1 MHTLGERTQRWVS
14 GRGILAA
21 SSVAAGLAAV
31 LILFGQVYVFLVF
44 PVASRSMAPTLL
56 PEVFVLVNRLAYH
69 MRSPR
74 RGDLIAF
81 RYPQAT
87 EQIFLKRIIAVSGD
101 TIEARNGQLWVNG
114 SPLEGPGMPVPAEA
128 VAAPAGFPRRLP
140 RGELFVLGDNPAT
153 SLDSRA
159 WGTVKLHDVLGK
171 AQLIC
176 WSHGPQ
182 WWDIRWHRIGQWL
195 P

>member
-1 MHTLGERTQRWVS
+1 MHSVGMRTLRWVS
-14 GRGILAA
+14 GRRILAA
-21 SSVAAGLAAV
+21 SSIAAALAAV
-31 LILFGQVYVFLVF
+31 LTLLGQVYVLLVF
-44 PVASRSMAPTLL
+44 PVASRSMAPTLI
-56 PEVFVLVNRLAYH
+56 PEDFVLVNRLAYH

-81 RYPQAT
+81 RYPQAG

-101 TIEARNGQLWVNG
+101 TIEARNGQLWVDG
-114 SPLEGPGMPVPAEA
+114 APLRTPGTQLPSETAT
-128 VAAPAGFPRRLP
+128 APASLPWRLP

-153 SLDSRA
+153 SLDSRF
-159 WGTVKLHDVLGK
+159 WGTVKLNDVVGK
-171 AQLIC
+171 ATLIC

-182 WWDIRWHRIGQWL
+182 WWEIRWHRIGRWL